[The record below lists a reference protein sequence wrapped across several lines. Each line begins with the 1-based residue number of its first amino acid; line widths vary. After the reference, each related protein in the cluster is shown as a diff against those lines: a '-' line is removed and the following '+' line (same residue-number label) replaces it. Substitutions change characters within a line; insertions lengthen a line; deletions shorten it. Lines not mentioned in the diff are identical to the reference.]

1 MTPLEKNRDDGK
13 PSAPPSYFR
22 TALLRLALFALLG
35 VAVLAGFRWG
45 RRGTSREPHVDS
57 APVVQAI
64 RQIAK
69 LATVQ
74 IEVADVV
81 RYEEVRTIA
90 VFDIPKNATMRLRGT
105 VQGGF
110 DLEHGFVVAAE
121 EATRTLRV
129 SLPAPQVL
137 SVDARVEWFDER
149 SGWLNPITPQD
160 RTRWSA
166 WSRGALARAAK
177 DGGLDARASAQA
189 RKLFTESAA
198 AFGWKAVVTIEGERA
213 GKPAL

>member
-1 MTPLEKNRDDGK
+1 V
-13 PSAPPSYFR
+13 PPSYFR
-22 TALLRLALFALLG
+22 TALTRLALLALLF

-45 RRGTSREPHVDS
+45 RSGSPRAPRIDS

-90 VFDIPKNATMRLRGT
+90 VFDIPKNATLRLRGT

-110 DLEHGFVVAAE
+110 DLEHGFVVEAE
-121 EATRTLRV
+121 EATHTLRV
-129 SLPAPQVL
+129 SLPLPQVL
-137 SVDARVEWFDER
+137 SVDARVEWFDEK
-149 SGWLNPITPQD
+149 SGWLNPITPGD
-160 RTRWSA
+160 RTRWTA

-177 DGGLDARASAQA
+177 DAGLAERADDHA

-198 AFGWKAVVTIEGERA
+198 AFGWKAIVKIEGERA
-213 GKPAL
+213 GKPSL

>member
-1 MTPLEKNRDDGK
+1 M
-13 PSAPPSYFR
+13 PPSFFR
-22 TALLRLALFALLG
+22 TALTRVALLALLF

-45 RRGTSREPHVDS
+45 RRGSSREPRIDS

-81 RYEEVRTIA
+81 RYEEIRTIA
-90 VFDIPKNATMRLRGT
+90 VFAIPKNATLRLRGS
-105 VQGGF
+105 VQGGY
-110 DLEHGFVVAAE
+110 DLEHGFVVVAE
-121 EATRTLRV
+121 EATHTLRV
-129 SLPAPQVL
+129 SLPAPQIL
-137 SVDARVEWFDER
+137 SVDARVEWFDEK
-149 SGWLNPITPQD
+149 SGWLNPITPED

-166 WSRGALARAAK
+166 WSRGALGRAAK
-177 DGGLDARASAQA
+177 DAGLVERANAQA

-198 AFGWKAVVTIEGERA
+198 AFGWKAIVTIDGERA
-213 GKPAL
+213 GKPSL